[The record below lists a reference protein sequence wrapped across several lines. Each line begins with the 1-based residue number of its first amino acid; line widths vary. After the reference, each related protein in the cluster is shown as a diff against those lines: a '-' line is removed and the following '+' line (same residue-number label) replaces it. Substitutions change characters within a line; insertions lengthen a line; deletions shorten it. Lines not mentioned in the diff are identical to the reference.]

1 MNARPQLQPTSSRRI
16 REKAARE
23 LAEIFDSKLFKAL
36 CEPVRIEIVK
46 FLTAEG
52 RCDVQTVAAQF
63 PQDASVVSR
72 HLAVLHQ
79 AGVLRRQKVGR
90 HVFFEVN
97 GQEMVDRMEK
107 ILARFRNILPLCCP
121 KAAS

>member
-1 MNARPQLQPTSSRRI
+1 MPTANRRSRQ
-16 REKAARE
+16 KAARE

-36 CEPVRIEIVK
+36 CEPVRVEIVK

-52 RCDVQTVAAQF
+52 RCDVRTVAAHF

-79 AGVLRRQKVGR
+79 AGVLRRQKQGR

-97 GQEMVDRMEK
+97 GPEMVERMEK
-107 ILARFRNILPLCCP
+107 ILGRFRNILPLCCP
-121 KAAS
+121 RNER